1 MKFIHLADVHLADS
15 FNFDKTLSKKI
26 REASWQSLSNIL
38 QSNKDVDFALIAGD
52 LFERAYFT
60 ASDFKR
66 LFKIFE
72 DFSKDIYY
80 VSGNHDYFDS
90 YNSIFLENSP
100 ENFHVFGSENLEVFE
115 KDKLRVYGISYKDR
129 IFSKDLDLA
138 IKLDDEFFN
147 IFLIH
152 GDVDREESNYFSL
165 NSKIMT
171 ETNFDYIAMGHI
183 HKAHSLNNIYYP
195 GSVEPHDFT
204 DIYDYGYIRYDD
216 GKVNFFDSSILKF
229 YDFKLD
235 FRDFDNEEDL
245 LSYINHK
252 LKNKKNIVRIEISSN
267 KDIDQ
272 KFIRNNIDAIYKE
285 IHIKEKKD
293 LSYMISLFPNSLL
306 SLYAKKFDSPKNEIE
321 NLALEM
327 GLDAILRSKDD

>member
-204 DIYDYGYIRYDD
+204 DIYDYGYIIYDD

-293 LSYMISLFPNSLL
+293 LSYMIRLFPNSLL

>member
-15 FNFDKTLSKKI
+15 YNFDKTLSKKI

-38 QSNKDVDFALIAGD
+38 NSNKDVDFALIAGD

-66 LFKIFE
+66 LFSIFE

-100 ENFHVFGSENLEVFE
+100 SNFHVFGSENLEVFE
-115 KDKLRVYGISYKDR
+115 KDRLRVYGISYKDR
-129 IFSKDLDLA
+129 IFSKNLDLA
-138 IKLDDEFFN
+138 IKLDDGFFN

-152 GDVDREESNYFSL
+152 GDVDREESNYFNL
-165 NSKIMT
+165 NSKIMI

-183 HKAHSLNNIYYP
+183 HKAHRIDNIYYP

-216 GKVNFFDSSILKF
+216 GKVSFIDSSILKF
-229 YDFKLD
+229 YDMSVN
-235 FRDFDNEEDL
+235 FRDFDNEDDL
-245 LSYINHK
+245 LTFINQK
-252 LKNKKNIVRIEISSN
+252 LLDKKNIVRLEISSDN
-267 KDIDQ
+267 DIDER
-272 KFIRNNIDAIYKE
+272 FIRNNIDAIYKE
-285 IHIKEKKD
+285 IHIKNERD
-293 LSYMISLFPNSLL
+293 LSDMVRLFPNSLL
-306 SLYAKKFDSPKNEIE
+306 SFYAKKFDNPSGEIE
-321 NLALEM
+321 KLALDI

>member
-15 FNFDKTLSKKI
+15 FNFDKSLSKKI

-38 QSNKDVDFALIAGD
+38 NSNKDVDFALIAGD
-52 LFERAYFT
+52 LFERSYFT

-165 NSKIMT
+165 NSKIMI

-252 LKNKKNIVRIEISSN
+252 LKNKKNIVRIEISSD

-293 LSYMISLFPNSLL
+293 LSYMVRLFPNSLL

>member
-293 LSYMISLFPNSLL
+293 LSYMIRLFPNSLL

>member
-15 FNFDKTLSKKI
+15 YNFDKILSKKI

-38 QSNKDVDFALIAGD
+38 NSNKDVDFALIAGD
-52 LFERAYFT
+52 LFERSYFT

-66 LFKIFE
+66 LFSIFE

-152 GDVDREESNYFSL
+152 GDVDRDKSNYFSL
-165 NSKIMT
+165 NSQIIRDKS
-171 ETNFDYIAMGHI
+171 FDYIAMGHI
-183 HKAHSLNNIYYP
+183 HKAHSIDGIYYP

-216 GKVNFFDSSILKF
+216 GKVSFIDSSILKF
-229 YDFKLD
+229 YDMSVN
-235 FRDFDNEEDL
+235 FRDFDNEDDL
-245 LSYINHK
+245 LNFINQK
-252 LKNKKNIVRIEISSN
+252 LLDKKNIVRLEISSD
-267 KDIDQ
+267 KEIDER
-272 KFIRNNIDAIYKE
+272 FIRNNIDAIYKE
-285 IHIKEKKD
+285 IHIKNERD
-293 LSYMISLFPNSLL
+293 LSDMVRLFPNSLL
-306 SLYAKKFDSPKNEIE
+306 SLYSQKFDNSSGEIE
-321 NLALEM
+321 KLALDI

>member
-26 REASWQSLSNIL
+26 REASRQSLSNIL
-38 QSNKDVDFALIAGD
+38 ESNNDVDFALIAGD

-60 ASDFKR
+60 SSDFKR
-66 LFKIFE
+66 LFSIFE

-165 NSKIMT
+165 NSKIMI

-216 GKVNFFDSSILKF
+216 DKVDFVDSSILKF

-245 LSYINHK
+245 LSHINHK
-252 LKNKKNIVRIEISSN
+252 LKNKKNIVRIEILSD

-293 LSYMISLFPNSLL
+293 LSYMVRLFPNSLL
-306 SLYAKKFDSPKNEIE
+306 SLYAKKFDNPKNEIE
-321 NLALEM
+321 NLALEI

>member
-26 REASWQSLSNIL
+26 REASRQSLSNIL
-38 QSNKDVDFALIAGD
+38 ESNNDVDFALIAGD

-60 ASDFKR
+60 SSDFKR
-66 LFKIFE
+66 LFSIFE

-165 NSKIMT
+165 NSKIMI

-204 DIYDYGYIRYDD
+204 DIYDYGYIRFDD
-216 GKVNFFDSSILKF
+216 GKVNFVDSSILKF

-245 LSYINHK
+245 LSHINHK
-252 LKNKKNIVRIEISSN
+252 LKNKKNIVRIEILSD

-293 LSYMISLFPNSLL
+293 LSYMVRLFPNSLL
-306 SLYAKKFDSPKNEIE
+306 SLYAKKFDNPKNEIE
-321 NLALEM
+321 NLALEI

>member
-216 GKVNFFDSSILKF
+216 GKINFVDSSILKF

-252 LKNKKNIVRIEISSN
+252 LKNKKNIVRIEILSD

-293 LSYMISLFPNSLL
+293 LSYMVRLFPNSLL
-306 SLYAKKFDSPKNEIE
+306 SLYAKKFDNPKNEIE

>member
-15 FNFDKTLSKKI
+15 FNFDKALSKKI

-293 LSYMISLFPNSLL
+293 LSYMIRLFPNSLL

>member
-15 FNFDKTLSKKI
+15 YNFDKTLSKKI

-38 QSNKDVDFALIAGD
+38 NSNKDVDFALIAGD
-52 LFERAYFT
+52 LFERVYFT

-100 ENFHVFGSENLEVFE
+100 ANFHVFGSENLEVFE

-165 NSKIMT
+165 NSKLIS
-171 ETNFDYIAMGHI
+171 ENYFDYIAMGHI
-183 HKAHSLNNIYYP
+183 HKAHCIDGIYYP

-216 GKVNFFDSSILKF
+216 GKVDFVDSSILKF

-245 LSYINHK
+245 LSNINHK
-252 LKNKKNIVRIEISSN
+252 LKNKKNIVRIEILSD

-293 LSYMISLFPNSLL
+293 LSYMVRLFPNSLL
-306 SLYAKKFDSPKNEIE
+306 SLYAKKFDNPKNEIE
-321 NLALEM
+321 NLALEI

>member
-15 FNFDKTLSKKI
+15 FSFDKTLSKKI

-38 QSNKDVDFALIAGD
+38 KSNKDVDFALIAGD

-90 YNSIFLENSP
+90 YNSLFLENSP
-100 ENFHVFGSENLEVFE
+100 ENFHVFGSENLKVFE

-216 GKVNFFDSSILKF
+216 GKINFVDSSILKF

-252 LKNKKNIVRIEISSN
+252 LKNKKNIVRIEILSD

-293 LSYMISLFPNSLL
+293 LSYMVRLFPNSLL
-306 SLYAKKFDSPKNEIE
+306 SLYAKKFDNPKNEIE

>member
-26 REASWQSLSNIL
+26 REASRQSLSNIL
-38 QSNKDVDFALIAGD
+38 KSNKDVDFALIAGD
-52 LFERAYFT
+52 LFERTYFT

-90 YNSIFLENSP
+90 YNSLFLDNSP

-138 IKLDDEFFN
+138 IKLDNEFFN

-165 NSKIMT
+165 NSKIMI

-183 HKAHSLNNIYYP
+183 HKAHCKNNIYYP

-216 GKVNFFDSSILKF
+216 GKVNFVDSSILKF

-252 LKNKKNIVRIEISSN
+252 FKNKNNIARIEILSD

-293 LSYMISLFPNSLL
+293 LSYMVRLFPNSLL
-306 SLYAKKFDSPKNEIE
+306 SLYAKKFDNPKNEIE
-321 NLALEM
+321 NLALEI

>member
-26 REASWQSLSNIL
+26 REASRQSLSNIL
-38 QSNKDVDFALIAGD
+38 ESNNDVDFALIAGD

-60 ASDFKR
+60 SSDFKR
-66 LFKIFE
+66 LFSIFE

-165 NSKIMT
+165 NSKIMI

-216 GKVNFFDSSILKF
+216 DKVDFVDSSILKF

-245 LSYINHK
+245 LSNINHK
-252 LKNKKNIVRIEISSN
+252 LKNKKNIVRIEILSD

-293 LSYMISLFPNSLL
+293 LSYMVRLFPNSLL
-306 SLYAKKFDSPKNEIE
+306 SLYAKKFDNPKNEIE
-321 NLALEM
+321 NLALEI

>member
-26 REASWQSLSNIL
+26 REASRQSLSNIL
-38 QSNKDVDFALIAGD
+38 ESNNDVDFALIAGD

-60 ASDFKR
+60 SSDFKR

-90 YNSIFLENSP
+90 YNSLFLENSP

-152 GDVDREESNYFSL
+152 GDLDREESNYFSL

-183 HKAHSLNNIYYP
+183 HKAHSKNNIYYP

-216 GKVNFFDSSILKF
+216 GKVNFVDSSILKF

-235 FRDFDNEEDL
+235 FRNFDNEEDL

-252 LKNKKNIVRIEISSN
+252 LKNKKNIVRIEILSD

-293 LSYMISLFPNSLL
+293 LSYMVRLFPNSLL
-306 SLYAKKFDSPKNEIE
+306 SLYAKKFDNPKNEIE
-321 NLALEM
+321 NLALEI

>member
-26 REASWQSLSNIL
+26 REASRQSLSNIL
-38 QSNKDVDFALIAGD
+38 ESNNDVDFALIAGD

-60 ASDFKR
+60 SSDFKR

-165 NSKIMT
+165 NSKIMI

-204 DIYDYGYIRYDD
+204 DIYDYGYIRFDD
-216 GKVNFFDSSILKF
+216 GKVNFVDSSILKF

-245 LSYINHK
+245 LSHINHK
-252 LKNKKNIVRIEISSN
+252 LKNKKNIVRIEILSD

-293 LSYMISLFPNSLL
+293 LSYMVRLFPNSLL
-306 SLYAKKFDSPKNEIE
+306 SLYAKKFDNPKNEIE
-321 NLALEM
+321 NLALEI

>member
-26 REASWQSLSNIL
+26 REASRQSLSNFL
-38 QSNKDVDFALIAGD
+38 KSNKDVDFALIAGD

-100 ENFHVFGSENLEVFE
+100 SNFHVFGSDNLEVFE

-129 IFSKDLDLA
+129 IFSKDLDLS
-138 IKLDDEFFN
+138 IKLDDGFFN

-165 NSKIMT
+165 NSKIMA

-183 HKAHSLNNIYYP
+183 HKAHCIDGIYYP

-204 DIYDYGYIRYDD
+204 DINDYGYIRYDD
-216 GKVNFFDSSILKF
+216 GKVNFVDSSILKF

-235 FRDFDNEEDL
+235 FSDFDNEDDL
-245 LSYINHK
+245 VSFINQK
-252 LKNKKNIVRIEISSN
+252 LLDKKNIVRLEITSVN
-267 KDIDQ
+267 DIDER
-272 KFIRNNIDAIYKE
+272 FIRKNIDAIYKE
-285 IHIKEKKD
+285 IYIKKGID
-293 LSYMISLFPNSLL
+293 LADMVKLFPNSLL
-306 SLYAKKFDSPKNEIE
+306 SLYVKKFDKPKNEIE

>member
-15 FNFDKTLSKKI
+15 YNFDKALSKKI
-26 REASWQSLSNIL
+26 RQASWQSLSNIL
-38 QSNKDVDFALIAGD
+38 NSNKDVDFALIAGD

-66 LFKIFE
+66 LFSIFE

-100 ENFHVFGSENLEVFE
+100 ANFHVFGSDNLEVFE
-115 KDKLRVYGISYKDR
+115 KDKLRVYGISYNDR
-129 IFSKDLDLA
+129 FFSKDIDLE
-138 IKLDDEFFN
+138 ISLDDEFFN

-152 GDVDREESNYFSL
+152 GDLDRDKSNYFSL
-165 NSKIMT
+165 NSKLIS
-171 ETNFDYIAMGHI
+171 ETPFDYIAMGHI
-183 HKAHSLNNIYYP
+183 HKAHSIDGIYYP

-216 GKVNFFDSSILKF
+216 GKVNFIDSSILKF
-229 YDFKLD
+229 YDMSLD
-235 FRDFDNEEDL
+235 FRDFDDEEDL
-245 LSYINHK
+245 VTFINQK
-252 LKNKKNIVRIEISSN
+252 LLDKKNIVRLEISSVN
-267 KDIDQ
+267 DFDER
-272 KFIRNNIDAIYKE
+272 FIRNNIDAIYKE
-285 IHIKEKKD
+285 IHIQKERD
-293 LSYMISLFPNSLL
+293 LSDMVRLFPNSLL
-306 SLYAKKFDSPKNEIE
+306 SFYTKKFDNPRSEIE
-321 NLALEM
+321 KLALDI

>member
-15 FNFDKTLSKKI
+15 YNFDKTLSKKI

-38 QSNKDVDFALIAGD
+38 NSNKDVDFALIAGD
-52 LFERAYFT
+52 LFERVYFT

-66 LFKIFE
+66 LFSIFE

-100 ENFHVFGSENLEVFE
+100 SNFHVFGSDNLEVFE

-129 IFSKDLDLA
+129 IFSKDLDLS
-138 IKLDDEFFN
+138 IKLDDGFFN

-165 NSKIMT
+165 NSKIKAKT
-171 ETNFDYIAMGHI
+171 SFDYIAMGHI
-183 HKAHSLNNIYYP
+183 HKAHSIDNIYYP
-195 GSVEPHDFT
+195 GSIEPHDFT
-204 DIYDYGYIRYDD
+204 DIYDYGYIRYED
-216 GKVNFFDSSILKF
+216 GNVDFIDSSILKF
-229 YDFKLD
+229 YDLKLD

-245 LSYINHK
+245 LSSINQK
-252 LKNKKNIVRIEISSN
+252 LKDKKNIIRLEISSD
-267 KDIDQ
+267 KDIDER
-272 KFIRNNIDAIYKE
+272 FIRKNIDAIYKE
-285 IHIKEKKD
+285 IYIKKGRD
-293 LSYMISLFPNSLL
+293 LADMVKLFPNSLL
-306 SLYAKKFDSPKNEIE
+306 SLYVKKFDKPKNEIE
-321 NLALEM
+321 KLALDI

>member
-15 FNFDKTLSKKI
+15 FNFDKTLTKKI
-26 REASWQSLSNIL
+26 REASRQSLSNIL
-38 QSNKDVDFALIAGD
+38 KSNKDVDFALIAGD
-52 LFERAYFT
+52 LFERTYFT

-90 YNSIFLENSP
+90 YNSLFLENSP

-138 IKLDDEFFN
+138 IKLDNEFFN

-152 GDVDREESNYFSL
+152 GDVDNDKSNYFSL
-165 NSKIMT
+165 NSKLIS
-171 ETNFDYIAMGHI
+171 ETPFDYIAMGHI
-183 HKAHSLNNIYYP
+183 HKAHCIDGIYYP

-204 DIYDYGYIRYDD
+204 DIYDYGYIRYVD
-216 GKVNFFDSSILKF
+216 GKVNFIDSSILKF
-229 YDFKLD
+229 YDMSLD

-245 LSYINHK
+245 VTFINQK
-252 LKNKKNIVRIEISSN
+252 LLDKKNIVRLEISSVN
-267 KDIDQ
+267 DIDER
-272 KFIRNNIDAIYKE
+272 FIRNNIDAIYKE

-293 LSYMISLFPNSLL
+293 LSYMVRLFPNSLL
-306 SLYAKKFDSPKNEIE
+306 SLYAKKFDNPKNEIE
-321 NLALEM
+321 NLALEI